1 MSRVGKQPINI
12 PEGVNVK
19 IENQNIIIKGI
30 KGELN
35 QKIHPSVKIEQKDKE
50 LFVSV
55 QKPKDKKQRALWG
68 LFQRLISNMIEGVT
82 KEFEKKLE
90 INGLGYKAEVSGDK
104 LILNVGFSH
113 QVNFNIPKSINIKI
127 EKNIITISGIDKQLV
142 GETAAKIRK
151 IKKPEPYKGKGIKY
165 LDEVIKRKAGKA
177 AKATGK

>member
-1 MSRVGKQPINI
+1 MSRIGKQPINI
-12 PEGVNVK
+12 PENVDVK
-19 IENQNIIIKGI
+19 IEDQNIIIKGL
-30 KGELN
+30 KGELI
-35 QKIHPSVKIEQKDKE
+35 QKIHPNVRIEQKDKE
-50 LFVSV
+50 LLVSV

-90 INGLGYKAEVSGDK
+90 INGLGYKAEVSKDK

-113 QVNFNIPKSINIKI
+113 QVNFDIPKNINIKI
-127 EKNIITISGIDKQLV
+127 EKNIIIISGFDKQLV
-142 GETAAKIRK
+142 GETAAQIRK

-165 LDEVIKRKAGKA
+165 IDEVIKRKAGKA

>member
-12 PEGVNVK
+12 PEGVNIK

-30 KGELN
+30 KGELV
-35 QKIHPSVKIEQKDKE
+35 QKIHSNVKIEQKDKE
-50 LFVSV
+50 LLISV

-113 QVNFNIPKSINIKI
+113 QVNFNIPKNINIKI

>member
-12 PEGVNVK
+12 LEGVNIK
-19 IENQNIIIKGI
+19 TENQNIIIKGI
-30 KGELN
+30 KGELV
-35 QKIHPSVKIEQKDKE
+35 QKIHPNVKIEQKDKE
-50 LFVSV
+50 LLISV

-113 QVNFNIPKSINIKI
+113 QVNFNIPKNINIKI

>member
-12 PEGVNVK
+12 LEGVNIK
-19 IENQNIIIKGI
+19 TENQNIIIKGI
-30 KGELN
+30 KGELV
-35 QKIHPSVKIEQKDKE
+35 QKIHPNVKIEQKDKE
-50 LFVSV
+50 LLISV

-82 KEFEKKLE
+82 KGFEKKLE

-113 QVNFNIPKSINIKI
+113 QVNFNIPKNINIKI